1 MRIVFMGTPEWALPT
16 LRVLV
21 ESGNPVVGV
30 FSQPDRPVGRKQIL
44 KPSPVREWAESQGL
58 PVWTPEQANS
68 PKTQETL
75 SDLKPEVV
83 IVCAYGQLLPQAV
96 LDLPRLGCFNL
107 HFSLLPRWRGASPV
121 QAAILAGDQTT
132 GVVLQK
138 MVLRL
143 DAGALLCVSD
153 SVPITPEDTSETLG
167 AHLAELGAKLV
178 QGTLPRFAADALA
191 LIPQDESAVT
201 HCRIIRKSQGGINW
215 RNESAEQIKR
225 KQRAYTPWP
234 GIHCFTSEGKRLQ
247 LVQVKVVPG
256 SFEPGQVYPELLI
269 GTRAGGLRILQLKPE
284 GRRVMTAEAFL
295 QGHSEL
301 VGELLP

>member
-1 MRIVFMGTPEWALPT
+1 MRIVFMGTPGWALPT

-167 AHLAELGAKLV
+167 VHLAELGAKLV
-178 QGTLPRFAADALA
+178 QVALPRFVADTLA
-191 LIPQDESAVT
+191 LTPQDESAVT
-201 HCRIIRKSQGGINW
+201 NCRIIRKFQGGIDW
-215 RNESAEQIKR
+215 CHESAEQIER
-225 KQRAYTPWP
+225 KLRAYTPWP
-234 GIHCFTSEGKRLQ
+234 GIYCFTPKGKRLQ
-247 LVQVKVVPG
+247 LGEVKVVLG
-256 SFEPGQVYPELLI
+256 SFEPGQVYPGLLI
-269 GTRAGGLRILQLKPE
+269 GTKTGGLHVLQLKPE
-284 GRRVMTAEAFL
+284 GRGVMTAEAFL
-295 QGHSEL
+295 RGHP
-301 VGELLP
+301 ELLGATLP